1 MPEYA
6 RVVAEEAASLVRRL
20 QGYGRGDYLE
30 MQHQPVVDVYRWSR
44 RLTTEVIARI
54 AFSKSLGLVSGKAS
68 SEGAGG
74 LGADKTEAMAESLQR
89 FLGNAGR
96 VGRYQPLAKA
106 LERLTNA
113 SPALPNLQVPVPGL
127 EELEADTKVLDAYE
141 KALIAERRGEEAASG
156 EGAQDLLSKMMR
168 THVPAPGGR
177 AGEQPRKLSD
187 ADVQANVREAFV
199 AGSETTGA
207 AIAITLH
214 QVTAIT
220 LPLAPGCDC
229 LAPDNAI
236 TMQQISSNPRI
247 EWLVREELRRVLQGR
262 RLPTYQD
269 LDKLV
274 YLKLCIR
281 ETLRLYP
288 SAHVFGRKA
297 EEETLLGGYLIPK
310 GSSLLLS
317 PYYLGRDQTQWGP
330 DAHLFRPER
339 HLPSDP
345 LASTRSKFA
354 WLPFGAGPRMCLG
367 ASLAMTEATIATA
380 AMLANFKLLP
390 ASKRFSYDYLITIE
404 LEQGLPMRLQPLFD
418 HPIQVQRGPA
428 ALVQPQPRAPSPPPA
443 TPSSTPPLD

>member
-1 MPEYA
+1 M
-6 RVVAEEAASLVRRL
+6 
-20 QGYGRGDYLE
+20 
-30 MQHQPVVDVYRWSR
+30 
-44 RLTTEVIARI
+44 
-54 AFSKSLGLVSGKAS
+54 
-68 SEGAGG
+68 
-74 LGADKTEAMAESLQR
+74 
-89 FLGNAGR
+89 
-96 VGRYQPLAKA
+96 
-106 LERLTNA
+106 
-113 SPALPNLQVPVPGL
+113 
-127 EELEADTKVLDAYE
+127 
-141 KALIAERRGEEAASG
+141 
-156 EGAQDLLSKMMR
+156 
-168 THVPAPGGR
+168 
-177 AGEQPRKLSD
+177 
-187 ADVQANVREAFV
+187 

-317 PYYLGRDQTQWGP
+317 PEQGSSHDLLP
-330 DAHLFRPER
+330 CVHEIPSPVNIAADAT
-339 HLPSDP
+339 HLPP
-345 LASTRSKFA
+345 K
-354 WLPFGAGPRMCLG
+354 
-367 ASLAMTEATIATA
+367 I
-380 AMLANFKLLP
+380 N
-390 ASKRFSYDYLITIE
+390 
-404 LEQGLPMRLQPLFD
+404 QGTTQ
-418 HPIQVQRGPA
+418 
-428 ALVQPQPRAPSPPPA
+428 
-443 TPSSTPPLD
+443 